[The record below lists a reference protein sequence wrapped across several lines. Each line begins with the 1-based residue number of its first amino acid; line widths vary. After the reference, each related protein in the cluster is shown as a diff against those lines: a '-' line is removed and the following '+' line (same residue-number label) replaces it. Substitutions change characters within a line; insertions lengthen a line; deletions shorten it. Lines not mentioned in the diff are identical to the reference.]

1 MSFTTVTGDHS
12 HSLHSLPFTLFT
24 LFPSLSSLSS
34 LHSLLFFPS
43 LSSLPSPHSLPFTLF
58 TLFPSLSSLS
68 SLHSLRSLPITLFPS
83 LSSLSSLHSL
93 HSLPSLLFAHSFLS
107 FFLLRSFAYVFSFT
121 LSTLCDL
128 DQVHRLDYERVSQL
142 RCCAARLPSVR
153 SHEHGVLHTSA
164 GRHHRR
170 HRQGGQGSLPGP
182 AWVP

>member
-1 MSFTTVTGDHS
+1 VIT
-12 HSLHSLPFTLFT
+12 LILFT

-34 LHSLLFFPS
+34 LHSLHSLLFTLF
-43 LSSLPSPHSLPFTLF
+43 SSSPHSLRSLPL

-68 SLHSLRSLPITLFPS
+68 SLHSLHSLPFTLFALFPS
-83 LSSLSSLHSL
+83 LSSISSL